1 LPRFLAVAVLALLL
15 AGTASFAVIAGSASN
30 RSTTGSEPLMAVPP
44 LPGRIIAEADDGG
57 LSLSQPDGTHVAGL
71 HLRPFTAG
79 YQPLFI
85 DQGGTVIGL
94 QRSGGVDLSS
104 LSLALNPRWTIVS
117 PDPLTNGGR
126 DLIVKAETKWRGST
140 SMALV
145 ATFDNRRVAD
155 LGMADD
161 AAGDPQALGAFVT
174 VPLVV
179 QPAVAGVQNGINGLV
194 DDRVELR
201 DVGRSPIVLAT
212 AGELERDL
220 GMVAVGPVNLAVYP
234 DGNGQKVAVEVNPI
248 GGGLSNSGVVVLNRR
263 GRVLGTIERDQ
274 GPTEYTT
281 PYWSPDDTALAYQ
294 TFSSVGTSLAVV
306 NQRYQVATQ
315 SLESTTSVD
324 GCTWSPDS
332 AWVVCLAV
340 SPYTDNWLIANND
353 EALTPIYSVPA
364 RNRPV
369 VWLAAGA

>member
-1 LPRFLAVAVLALLL
+1 VVAVVLLLL
-15 AGTASFAVIAGSASN
+15 AGATALGVDGLSPSK
-30 RSTTGSEPLMAVPP
+30 RSTRAAEPVVPVPP

-57 LSLSQPDGTHVAGL
+57 LSLSQPNGTHVGGL
-71 HLRPFTAG
+71 RLRRFMPSDL
-79 YQPLFI
+79 PLFV
-85 DQGGTVIGL
+85 DSGGTVIAAL
-94 QRSGGVDLSS
+94 RPGGVELSS
-104 LSLALNPRWTIVS
+104 LSITLNPRWTIA
-117 PDPLTNGGR
+117 PDPLTGGNR
-126 DLIVKAETKWRGST
+126 ALIVKAGTKWQGST

-145 ATFDNRRVAD
+145 ANFTGHRLAN
-155 LGMADD
+155 LGPADD
-161 AAGDPQALGAFVT
+161 AAGDPRALGAFIT
-174 VPLVV
+174 VPVAE
-179 QPAVAGVQNGINGLV
+179 QPHLADAQAGINGLV

-201 DVGRSPIVLAT
+201 DVGRNPVVLAT
-212 AGELERDL
+212 AGQLERDL
-220 GMVAVGPVNLAVYP
+220 GASTTGPVNLAVYP
-234 DGNGQKVAVEVNPI
+234 DGHGQKVAVEVNPV
-248 GGGLSNSGVVVLNRR
+248 GGPLANGGVVVLDRL
-263 GRVLGTIERDQ
+263 GHVLGTIKPDD

-281 PYWSPDDTALAYQ
+281 AYWSPDSTALAYQ

-315 SLESTTSVD
+315 SLEAATSVN

-340 SPYTDNWLIANND
+340 SPNTENWLLASND